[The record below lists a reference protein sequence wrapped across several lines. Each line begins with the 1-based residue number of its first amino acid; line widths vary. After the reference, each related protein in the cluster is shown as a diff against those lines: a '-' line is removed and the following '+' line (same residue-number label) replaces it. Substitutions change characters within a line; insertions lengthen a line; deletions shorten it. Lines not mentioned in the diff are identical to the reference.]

1 MPEETLETVPEELSD
16 VYGESDS
23 NSAVDGFGESVD
35 ILGESGT
42 DPADPE
48 TVPESV
54 SETAAETEE
63 FLEIDSAN
71 DVVVLSSPQS
81 AKVDLG
87 DSLASCY
94 QLRISGTTYNAFF
107 QTTDNLQVIDGK
119 LINTGSSTIQ
129 ALLST
134 STTIDVD
141 AWQQR
146 YLSVLPLFG
155 SSSNN
160 SAYQYGSRCYITT
173 YSASSSYNRLD
184 STTTYVQPDVL
195 KEPKWGSDWS
205 IPTVIIIFLLLVLVL
220 FDMLGGIIR
229 R

>member
-23 NSAVDGFGESVD
+23 DSAVDGLGESVD

-42 DPADPE
+42 DPADSE
-48 TVPESV
+48 TIPESV
-54 SETAAETEE
+54 PETAAETEE
-63 FLEIDSAN
+63 FFEIDSAD

-81 AKVDLG
+81 ANVELG
-87 DSLASCY
+87 DSLANCY
-94 QLRISGTTYNAFF
+94 QLRISGTTYYAFF
-107 QTTDNLQVIDGK
+107 QSSDNLKVIDGK

-134 STTIDVD
+134 STSIDVY

-173 YSASSSYNRLD
+173 YSVGQYNRLD

-195 KEPKWGSDWS
+195 EEPKWGSDWS
-205 IPTVIIIFLLLVLVL
+205 ITTMIIIFLLLVLVL
-220 FDMLGGIIR
+220 FDLLGGILR

>member
-23 NSAVDGFGESVD
+23 NSAVDGLGESVD
-35 ILGESGT
+35 ILGESGL
-42 DPADPE
+42 DPAALE

-54 SETAAETEE
+54 PETVMESEE
-63 FLEIDSAN
+63 FFEIDSAE

-81 AKVDLG
+81 ANVELG
-87 DSLASCY
+87 DSLANCY
-94 QLRISGTTYNAFF
+94 QLRISGTTYYAFF
-107 QTTDNLQVIDGK
+107 QSSENLKVIDGK

-134 STTIDVD
+134 STSLDVYG
-141 AWQQR
+141 WQQR

-155 SSSNN
+155 SSSNS

-173 YSASSSYNRLD
+173 YSVGSYNRLD

-195 KEPKWGSDWS
+195 EVPKWGSGWS
-205 IPTVIIIFLLLVLVL
+205 IPAVIIIFLVLVLV
-220 FDMLGGIIR
+220 FHDMLGGITR